1 MIQYD
6 WDSIDQQLSDTAK
19 IFPAKSGDATG
30 YLRLHEHLSDAG
42 AVAELLFD
50 DYLGNQQRDFLR
62 RALHLGNVD
71 AMRRVVV
78 FLAGVHDI
86 GKATPSF
93 VNKIHPQTAETAPA
107 EQLRAA
113 GLDPTP
119 NDLESSMALVHS
131 LASYEIV
138 RQWLIQHEVKPRIAN
153 SIAEIVGAHHGFP
166 VPSGALERTETLLDQ
181 YPEQWRAAHGEILD
195 SIARVTGVLT
205 VLPQIRRK
213 IKAADLQVLTGF
225 VILADWIASNQDAFP
240 MVRTSPEPRRAKD
253 GFSSTQLSQPWHPH
267 PALDEDLADMFH
279 MAFGWPAEQAP
290 RPMQMIATQA
300 AMAMSHAG
308 LMLIEAPTGNGKT
321 EAALMAAQ
329 VLGNTTGAQG
339 AVIGTPTMATADGLF
354 RRVEN
359 WADRQ
364 ASGNDTFTMSLA
376 HSKNFLNKDFGKLR
390 LRDIDTAADT
400 SSGPVSH
407 IIASQWMS
415 GARRALLATF
425 VVGTVDQI
433 FMLPLRTR
441 YSMLRHLS
449 LSGKVV
455 IIDEVHAYS
464 TYTNGYLHST
474 LTWLAWYGVPVIL
487 LSATLPHEQK
497 IALLETYQRGLRV
510 SRPDEIAISTQYPSV
525 TVLDNDGVHEFAV
538 PLSPDELQISVD
550 LIDDDESGLID
561 LLAEQTR
568 DGGCVLIIT
577 NTVDRAQSLFKAI
590 SEKFPDEVI
599 LVHSR
604 FTAKERSAKE
614 RRLLGALGREATLEN
629 GRRPHRLFVI
639 GTQVVEQ
646 SLDIDADLLVTD
658 IAPMD
663 LLMQR
668 AGRLHRHEEHFL
680 GRPEPLQE
688 PRILIRGI
696 WDVDTDSYAR
706 SEPPSFDPGAQA
718 IYLEKPLLASSLI
731 LYRDVLPH
739 GFQRPQSL
747 SSLVQEAYDPDL
759 TVPASWQERWRS
771 AGNAWQEAQTCAE
784 RRSETFRLKD
794 PVDYDHFD
802 DMFARAQSESLRGD
816 DGSAQVRDTDPS
828 IEVIV
833 ILTTNDSYSPIS
845 APETAIPFNR
855 TPNHEETRELLKSS
869 LRLPPKISRIADL
882 MVENIHRLTECTP
895 RVWSNVSHLATQVAL
910 CIDARTSTSSNLV
923 DIAHR
928 TIVFSYSE
936 QLGLKEEKQ

>member
-181 YPEQWRAAHGEILD
+181 YPEQWHAAHGEILD

-376 HSKNFLNKDFGKLR
+376 HSKNFLNKDFGRLR

-538 PLSPDELQISVD
+538 PLSVD
-550 LIDDDESGLID
+550 LIDDDESTLVD
-561 LLAEQTR
+561 LLAAQTH
-568 DGGCVLIIT
+568 DGGCILIVA
-577 NTVDRAQSLFKAI
+577 NTVDRAQSLFKEI
-590 SEKFPDEVI
+590 SERFPGEAI

-604 FTAKERSAKE
+604 FTAKERSTKE
-614 RRLLGALGREATLEN
+614 RRLLDALGREATVEN

-668 AGRLHRHEEHFL
+668 AGRLHRHKEHSP
-680 GRPEPLQE
+680 GRPEPLLE
-688 PRILIRGI
+688 PRILIRGMRNV
-696 WDVDTDSYAR
+696 DVDSYAE
-706 SEPPSFDPGAQA
+706 SEPPSFDPGARA
-718 IYLEKPLLASSLI
+718 VYLEKPLLASSLI
-731 LYRDVLPH
+731 LYRDVLTH
-739 GFQRPQSL
+739 GFQRPWSL
-747 SSLVQEAYDPDL
+747 SSLVQKAYDPDL
-759 TVPASWQERWRS
+759 TVPEFWQERWRS
-771 AGNAWQEAQTCAE
+771 AENAWQEAQTCAE

-802 DMFARAQSESLRGD
+802 DMFIRVSEPLRGD

-828 IEVIV
+828 IEVLV
-833 ILTTNDSYSPIS
+833 ILVREDSYSPIS
-845 APETAIPFNR
+845 TPDTVIPFDR
-855 TPNHEETRELLKSS
+855 PPNHAETRELLKSS
-869 LRLPPKISRIADL
+869 LRLPPRISRI
-882 MVENIHRLTECTP
+882 MNSMKENLRLLAESTP
-895 RVWSNVSHLATQVAL
+895 RMWSDVPHLATQVAL
-910 CIDARTSTSSNLV
+910 CIDARTSTSSSLV
-923 DIAHR
+923 DIAHH